1 MRHFTSALL
10 LLLTVAIL
18 FAGCSE
24 AVPAEPTDAPVAL
37 AEAPTEVPTEL
48 PTEVPTEAP
57 TEAPTEPVPPETE
70 LPYLQKIPRP
80 DQSIFDGPGYDYIF
94 SGTVKESGTYTI
106 LEEVWDNEGNLW
118 GRLKSGAGWVDLS
131 EIRQFIENPA
141 PISANFAEDRLLST
155 GNYHHYI
162 GDTSEYAVKITFYA
176 YETLKN
182 ATFLSMDLA
191 ETMEKGE
198 DLHFIPELTPEMPFV
213 VEVAFPG
220 DMTTYGISFTDQTG
234 TTHCYT
240 VSISG
245 RNGTLVLSEYI
256 P

>member
-1 MRHFTSALL
+1 MKPYTYIILL
-10 LLLTVAIL
+10 FLTVATL
-18 FAGCSE
+18 FSACGE
-24 AVPAEPTDAPVAL
+24 PAPAEPTAAPVVF
-37 AEAPTEVPTEL
+37 AEIPAEVPTEI
-48 PTEVPTEAP
+48 PTEAP

-94 SGTVKESGTYTI
+94 SGTVKEAGTYTI
-106 LEEVWDNEGNLW
+106 VEEVWDNEGNLW

-131 EIRQFIENPA
+131 EILQFIENPA
-141 PISANFAEDRLLST
+141 PISANFAEDRLLSS
-155 GNYHHYI
+155 GNYHHYLS
-162 GDTSEYAVKITFYA
+162 DTSEYAVKITFYA

-182 ATFLSMDLA
+182 VTFFSMELT
-191 ETMEKGE
+191 ETMEKDE
-198 DLHFIPELTPEMPFV
+198 DLYSIPELTPEMPFV
-213 VEVAFPG
+213 AAAAFPG
-220 DMTTYGISFTDQTG
+220 DMTTYGISFTDQNG
-234 TTHCYT
+234 TAHCYT

>member
-1 MRHFTSALL
+1 MKPYTYIILL
-10 LLLTVAIL
+10 FLTVATL
-18 FAGCSE
+18 FSACGE
-24 AVPAEPTDAPVAL
+24 TAPAEPTAAPVVF
-37 AEAPTEVPTEL
+37 AEIPAEVPTEI
-48 PTEVPTEAP
+48 PTEAP

-94 SGTVKESGTYTI
+94 SGTVKEAGTYTI
-106 LEEVWDNEGNLW
+106 VEEVWDNEGNLW

-131 EIRQFIENPA
+131 EILQFIENPA
-141 PISANFAEDRLLST
+141 PISANFAEDRLLSS
-155 GNYHHYI
+155 GNFHHYI

-182 ATFLSMDLA
+182 VTFFSMELT
-191 ETMEKGE
+191 ETMEKDE
-198 DLHFIPELTPEMPFV
+198 DLYSIPELTPEMPFV
-213 VEVAFPG
+213 AAAAFPG
-220 DMTTYGISFTDQTG
+220 DMTTYGISFTDQNG
-234 TTHCYT
+234 TAHCYT